1 LVRGG
6 RRRSAGGR
14 GGDAH
19 TAAGAGCDRPVRP
32 LRPYGSRAPGD
43 RGRPGRDARRSA
55 RVRSAACGAPGDH
68 ADHPAEPGRV
78 RRVRPR
84 HARGGRRPGRG
95 GAALRRRRR
104 AVRGVPPPDGDVPG
118 AGPPAD
124 DPRHAAVLLRTAHA
138 AARPCREGRRPC
150 VPVAGRR
157 PGGRRR
163 GPRRPPPP
171 GGDPRGAP
179 GPRATPR
186 PTRLLAHAERVGD
199 RAFQWRA
206 ADRMDGAVDLAGTT
220 PAEWTFLDPRSRV
233 NYTGWW
239 GTLFPP
245 GTAQRLG
252 LPAPLFLKWD
262 DAEYGLRATRQG
274 FDHAVLPG
282 TSVHHPPWT
291 AFRTQMTWTARV
303 LHRNRLAIAAA
314 Y

>member
-150 VPVAGRR
+150 VPVAGPRTDAR
-157 PGGRRR
+157 PP
-163 GPRRPPPP
+163 GPRRHH
-171 GGDPRGAP
+171 PRRMGTYQALAP
-179 GPRATPR
+179 RPTILGTPLFSSER

-206 ADRMDGAVDLAGTT
+206 ADRMHGAVDLAGTT

-239 GTLFPP
+239 GTLFP
-245 GTAQRLG
+245 
-252 LPAPLFLKWD
+252 
-262 DAEYGLRATRQG
+262 
-274 FDHAVLPG
+274 
-282 TSVHHPPWT
+282 
-291 AFRTQMTWTARV
+291 
-303 LHRNRLAIAAA
+303 
-314 Y
+314 